1 MASSPKSPLKARL
14 KNRLSKEEV
23 NEVAAEILSGAVGAA
38 EIRPLLSETDHSLL
52 FNLYWILATVANRSS
67 KALKGLETDMFRGMM
82 QHADNESV
90 VRSVLSVFKQVDI
103 PESIEDELYHFCF
116 RVTESADS
124 PIAHRSF
131 AMIICARICKKYPEL
146 AGELLP
152 VVKQVQETYGTV
164 SPGVLSAA
172 RRVFKMLTPR

>member
-1 MASSPKSPLKARL
+1 MALSPKKPLKARL
-14 KNRLSKEEV
+14 KNRLSKQEV
-23 NEVAAEILSGAVGAA
+23 NVVAAETLSGAVGAA
-38 EIRPLLSETDHSLL
+38 EIRPLLSETGHSLL

-67 KALKGLETDMFRGMM
+67 KALRGLETDIFRGMI

-103 PESIEDELYHFCF
+103 PESIEDELYQFCF

-131 AMIICARICKKYPEL
+131 AMVVCARICKKYPEL
-146 AGELLP
+146 SAELLATI
-152 VVKQVQETYGTV
+152 KQLQETYGTV
-164 SPGVLSAA
+164 SPGVFSAT

>member
-1 MASSPKSPLKARL
+1 MALSPKNPLKARL

-23 NEVAAEILSGAVGAA
+23 DVVAAEILSGAVGAA
-38 EIRPLLSETDHSLL
+38 EIRLLLSETDHSLL

-67 KALKGLETDMFRGMM
+67 QALRGLETDIFRGMM

-90 VRSVLSVFKQVDI
+90 VRSVLSVFKQVNI

-131 AMIICARICKKYPEL
+131 AMVVCARICKKYPEL
-146 AGELLP
+146 SGELLAT
-152 VVKQVQETYGTV
+152 VKQVQETYGAV
-164 SPGVLSAA
+164 SSGVRSAA
-172 RRVFKMLTPR
+172 RRVFTMLTPR